1 MSHLVIGLAICA
13 ALFIYPGGAC
23 VVCAW
28 LLVLVGVRWGRR
40 TAVPLA
46 LPWPAHSATEWLA
59 AGFLSALVVVPLSWP
74 ADPIAQISVG
84 GLSGLGLGGIPLSLA
99 GLWALG
105 WLGRNRWQSTGAIS
119 LVLAWSL
126 GLIVLAMITKS
137 PGWAG
142 ILGPVALGQE
152 LLRAG
157 LGLVAL
163 IALPWFG
170 GPDPERNL
178 FTAAAWAAWLAV
190 DLSLLVPALQSLQ
203 FPAIL
208 GSWWAL
214 SLAASLS
221 AVAATRGVQRLRT
234 RPNSPATGRM

>member
-1 MSHLVIGLAICA
+1 MSHLLIGLAICA

-23 VVCAW
+23 LVCAW
-28 LLVLVGVRWGRR
+28 LLVLVGVRAGGRE
-40 TAVPLA
+40 AGVLA
-46 LPWPAHSATEWLA
+46 RPWPTHSAPEWLA
-59 AGFLSALVVVPLSWP
+59 AGLLSALVVVPLAWG

-119 LVLAWSL
+119 LALAWSL

-142 ILGPVALGQE
+142 ILGPAGLGQE
-152 LLRAG
+152 LLRGG

-170 GPDPERNL
+170 GPDPARNL

-190 DLSLLVPALQSLQ
+190 DLSLLVPALESLQ
-203 FPAIL
+203 FPAVL
-208 GSWWAL
+208 GSWWAF
-214 SLAASLS
+214 SLAASLL
-221 AVAATRGVQRLRT
+221 AVVATRGVQWLRS
-234 RPNSPATGRM
+234 RRAYAATDRM

>member
-1 MSHLVIGLAICA
+1 VSHLLIGLAICA

-23 VVCAW
+23 LVCAW
-28 LLVLVGVRWGRR
+28 MLVLVGVRVGGRE
-40 TAVPLA
+40 AGILA
-46 LPWPAHSATEWLA
+46 RPWPTQSAAEWLV
-59 AGFLSALVVVPLSWP
+59 AGSLSALVVVPLSWP

-119 LVLAWSL
+119 LTLAWSL
-126 GLIVLAMITKS
+126 GLIVLAMLTKS

-142 ILGPVALGQE
+142 ILGPAPLGQE
-152 LLRAG
+152 LLRGG

-190 DLSLLVPALQSLQ
+190 DLSLLLPALESLP
-203 FPAIL
+203 FPAVL
-208 GSWWAL
+208 GSWWAF
-214 SLAASLS
+214 SLAASLL
-221 AVAATRGVQRLRT
+221 AVAATRGGHWLRS
-234 RPNSPATGRM
+234 RRNYPATGRM